1 MTALGSRLL
10 STLAR
15 KREARSAQERLVS
28 AAAGLIRQAARSQGL
43 YVLRS
48 NASANVDGLARRV
61 ARIDEAL
68 GRERRG

>member
-1 MTALGSRLL
+1 M

-15 KREARSAQERLVS
+15 KREAQAAQERLVR

-48 NASANVDGLARRV
+48 NTSVNVDGLARHV
-61 ARIDEAL
+61 APIDAAL
-68 GRERRG
+68 RRKR

>member
-15 KREARSAQERLVS
+15 KREARAAQERLVN

-43 YVLRS
+43 YARRS
-48 NASANVDGLARRV
+48 NASVNVDGLARRV
-61 ARIDEAL
+61 ARIDAAL
-68 GRERRG
+68 GRKR